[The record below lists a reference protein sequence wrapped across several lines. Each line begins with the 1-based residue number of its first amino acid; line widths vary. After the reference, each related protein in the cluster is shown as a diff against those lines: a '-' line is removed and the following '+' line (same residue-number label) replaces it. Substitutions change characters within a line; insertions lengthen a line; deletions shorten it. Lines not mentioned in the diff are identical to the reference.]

1 MFKIGGGYRLT
12 KNNYGNLLND
22 IAHKG
27 GEGDRVYDFI
37 TCLAGNVTRVWILI
51 DLNVFDL
58 SDWYLIRLIEMHLT
72 WLLEAWAAEA
82 GAGGGGVV
90 PPTLFWHEINIVYA
104 GYVHIFTDKILNIIS
119 CFRRKKYANFR
130 LAANLLAF

>member
-37 TCLAGNVTRVWILI
+37 TCLAGNVTRV
-51 DLNVFDL
+51 
-58 SDWYLIRLIEMHLT
+58 
-72 WLLEAWAAEA
+72 
-82 GAGGGGVV
+82 
-90 PPTLFWHEINIVYA
+90 
-104 GYVHIFTDKILNIIS
+104 
-119 CFRRKKYANFR
+119 
-130 LAANLLAF
+130 